1 MRCTFPCGP
10 SFVFAVI
17 LGFSLPLVGPAQGP
31 ELTIDAPPSAVS
43 GTLVGAAAR
52 IASREGN
59 ILSWSLS
66 VAHEGLRVLGAST
79 AETDFDRLSRGGYA
93 ESGVHPDG
101 TAYYSIGVLS
111 FQESVTLPAGSS
123 EVLRAACLVT
133 RKEPGEAR
141 ILPRD
146 GLTLPDDDR
155 VLSNQVLLVGGSAV
169 SLATREKAIT
179 VTGCAGLGLA
189 ISGAGAAAA
198 GAGDPGAAVR
208 LDLRRGSLVEVNVS
222 VHVESAAHL
231 NPTGFTFGIAHD
243 AAVLELVAAEIAP
256 SLAGSFVKPDGFTR
270 VESSEDG
277 VAASVLSSEAAPAAL
292 GPGDHPVLK
301 AVYGFVGNGSAGETI
316 AARISLGDD
325 LLLGGSPA
333 KSVFQPGDALP
344 CELPA
349 LDLELTILVD
359 QWVRG
364 DGNADGK
371 ADISDAIATLQYLF
385 LGGPAGCLRAM
396 EVNSDG
402 RVDLSDAVALLS
414 HLFTGLPPP
423 APPFP
428 ACGEAEETLP
438 CEKFACPAG

>member
-1 MRCTFPCGP
+1 MRCTFPRGP
-10 SFVFAVI
+10 SFVFAAI
-17 LGFSLPLVGPAQGP
+17 LGFSLPVVGSAQGP
-31 ELTIDAPPSAVS
+31 ELAIDAPSSAVS
-43 GTLVGAAAR
+43 GTVVGASAR
-52 IASREGN
+52 IASGEGN

-66 VAHEGLRVLGAST
+66 VAHEGLRVLSASA

-123 EVLRAACLVT
+123 EVLRASCLVT

-169 SLATREKAIT
+169 PLATREKAIA

-189 ISGAGAAAA
+189 TAGAAGA
-198 GAGDPGAAVR
+198 GAGDPGAAAR

-231 NPTGFTFGIAHD
+231 NPTGFTLGIAHD
-243 AAVLELVAAEIAP
+243 AAVLELVTAEIVP
-256 SLAGSFVKPDGFTR
+256 SFAGSFVKPDGFTR
-270 VESSEDG
+270 VETSEDG
-277 VAASVLSSEAAPAAL
+277 VAAAVLSSEAAPAAL
-292 GPGDHPVLK
+292 GPGDHSVLK
-301 AVYGFVGNGSAGETI
+301 AVYRFVGKGSAGETI
-316 AARISLGDD
+316 ATRISLSDD

-359 QWVRG
+359 LWVRG
-364 DGNADGK
+364 DGNADGN

-414 HLFTGLPPP
+414 HLFSGAPPP